1 MYNYTQIV
9 KRNVL
14 ENIVPIIISCKHYL
28 EQARSPLLMIR
39 DLLAYVP
46 QEAHAN
52 KSRQQAP
59 MQIYSGTLRSQD
71 NI

>member
-9 KRNVL
+9 KCNVL

-28 EQARSPLLMIR
+28 EQARSPLLR